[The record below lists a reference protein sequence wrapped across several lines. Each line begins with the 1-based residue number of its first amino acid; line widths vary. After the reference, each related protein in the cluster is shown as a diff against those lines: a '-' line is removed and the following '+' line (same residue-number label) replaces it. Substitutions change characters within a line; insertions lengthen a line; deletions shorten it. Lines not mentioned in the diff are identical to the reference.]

1 MILETRHEIWSSE
14 ADCHRSAV
22 RLAACPELREAII
35 ELHGDLGAG
44 KTTFVRN
51 LLRALGV
58 QGPIKSPTY
67 ALMES
72 YDLPFSDEASA
83 IHGPASHFDFYRFN
97 DPQEWEDAGLRDIF
111 AASGLKLIE
120 WPDKAK
126 GLLPRPDL
134 SLHLEC
140 LDDPVR
146 RVRWDAL
153 TQRGVQLL
161 PPAA

>member
-1 MILETRHEIWSSE
+1 MAS
-14 ADCHRSAV
+14 
-22 RLAACPELREAII
+22 CPELRESII

-58 QGPIKSPTY
+58 QGSIKSPTY

-72 YDLPFSDEASA
+72 YDLPFSGEASA
-83 IHGPASHFDFYRFN
+83 VYGPASHFDFYRFN

-140 LDDPVR
+140 LEDPVR
-146 RVRWDAL
+146 RVRWDAH
-153 TQRGVQLL
+153 TQRGLQLL